1 MKKEQVI
8 ISLTTWSKRIANLPV
23 VLDSIYAQTY
33 KPDKVVLNLAYNEEI
48 PGEVEAYLKK
58 HDVEVNFVEDTKV
71 YKKIIPTLRKYP
83 DACVIN
89 IDDDFIYPQGM
100 IEDFMSVHQ
109 RYPNYP
115 ISGNRVSLQGRQC
128 HCGCASLLKAEYF
141 GDNLDKIDEEV
152 MTKCG
157 SSDIVFTYF
166 ATLNGH
172 PYICSQN
179 QYFLN
184 MESHNSVSS
193 YSENVVKEYG
203 VEEAFE
209 YLENRFGH
217 LPDIIS
223 LYYPNTGN
231 TVPENIV
238 LRLIEE
244 ACQEKVDAAI
254 TQTEN
259 KIRSSRTYK
268 LGSELLKP
276 YRFLKKIKW

>member
-8 ISLTTWSKRIANLPV
+8 VSLTTWSKRIANLPA

-33 KPDKVVLNLAYNEEI
+33 QPDKVVLNLACNEEI
-48 PGEVEAYLKK
+48 PEEVEAYLKK
-58 HDVEVNFVEDTKV
+58 HNVEVNYVEDTKV

-89 IDDDFIYPQGM
+89 IDDDFIYPKGM
-100 IEDFMSVHQ
+100 IADFMSVHQ

-128 HCGCASLLKAEYF
+128 HCGCASMLKAEYF
-141 GDNLDKIDEEV
+141 GDNLDKIDDEV
-152 MTKCG
+152 MSKCG

-184 MESHNSVSS
+184 MESYNSVSS

-203 VEEAFE
+203 VEEAFA
-209 YLENRFGH
+209 YLENRFGR
-217 LPDIIS
+217 LQDILS

-231 TVPENIV
+231 MIPEDIV

-244 ACQEKVDAAI
+244 ACQEKVDAAV
-254 TQTEN
+254 TQREN
-259 KIRSSRTYK
+259 MIRSSRTYK
-268 LGSELLKP
+268 LGSALLKP
-276 YRFLKKIKW
+276 FKWLRGVI